1 MLRLRPV
8 GARYP
13 FSGSDPDRILSGLF
27 SLGELG
33 TSPFQCRLVTRPAES
48 SLFAYGLIVHLPWLP
63 AMPRGVTSHC
73 SEIAVT
79 FGYKLR

>member
-1 MLRLRPV
+1 LLR
-8 GARYP
+8 
-13 FSGSDPDRILSGLF
+13 
-27 SLGELG
+27 
-33 TSPFQCRLVTRPAES
+33 RLVARPPES
-48 SLFAYGLIVHLPWLP
+48 SLLPYGLIVHLPLLP